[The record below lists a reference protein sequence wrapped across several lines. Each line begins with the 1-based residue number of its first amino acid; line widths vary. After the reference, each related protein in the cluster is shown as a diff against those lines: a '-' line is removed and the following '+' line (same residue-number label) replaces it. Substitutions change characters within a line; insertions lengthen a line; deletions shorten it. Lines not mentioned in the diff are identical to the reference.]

1 MTRGIYLDGHAT
13 TRPDPRV
20 VAAMRPYFEEE
31 FGNASSRTHPY
42 GWKAEEAVTRA
53 RAYVAR
59 LIQADP
65 KEILFTSGATESN
78 NLAILGGLRGHSDK
92 GDHLITVATE
102 HPSVLD
108 VARAAAEQ
116 GAEVTILPVDWRGR
130 VDPEAVRAAMTA
142 RTVMVSIMAANNE
155 VGTLHPLA
163 EIGAICKER
172 GVLFHTDAAQAVGK
186 IPIDVQALNL
196 DLLSISAHKIHG
208 PKGVGA
214 LYVRRKNPR
223 VLLRPLLAGGGQE
236 RGIRPGT
243 LNVPGI
249 VGLGMALELARNE
262 MAAETKR
269 LAALRDRL
277 QKGFQERIADIV
289 VNGDQEHRL
298 PNNLNVSFSDVEGEA
313 LLLALD
319 GVAVSSGSACTS
331 EKREPSH
338 VLKAMG
344 VSDTM
349 AQTSLRFGLGR
360 FNTEQEIDAVVER
373 VAQAVARLREIS
385 PLSRAGRAT
394 SAPDRAAEP
403 AVEMAHS
410 ETTHNVAAKH
420 GPQGGRS

>member
-1 MTRGIYLDGHAT
+1 MTTRGIYLDGHAT

-20 VAAMRPYFEEE
+20 VAAMRPYLEDD
-31 FGNASSRTHPY
+31 FGNASSRTHAY
-42 GWKAEEAVTRA
+42 GWRAEEAVTRA
-53 RAYVAR
+53 RAQVAR
-59 LIQADP
+59 LIHADP

-78 NLAILGGLRGHSDK
+78 NLAILGGLRGHAEK
-92 GDHLITVATE
+92 GDHLITAATE

-108 VARAAAEQ
+108 VARMAAEQ
-116 GAEVTILPVDWRGR
+116 GSEVTILPVDGRGR
-130 VDPEAVRAAMTA
+130 VDPAAVATAMTP

-155 VGTLHPLA
+155 VGTLGPLA

-172 GVLFHTDAAQAVGK
+172 GVLFHTDAAQAIGK
-186 IPIDVQALNL
+186 VPIDVLAAGI

-223 VLLRPLLAGGGQE
+223 VALRPLLAGGGQE

-249 VGLGMALELARNE
+249 VGLGTALEIARNE
-262 MAAETKR
+262 MTVESQR

-277 QKGFQERIADIV
+277 QQGFQARLADIV
-289 VNGDQEHRL
+289 VNGDEERRL
-298 PNNLNVSFSDVEGEA
+298 PNNLNVSFAFVEGEA

-360 FNTEQEIDAVVER
+360 FNTEQEIDAVIER
-373 VAQAVARLREIS
+373 VAQAVVRLREIS
-385 PLSRAGRAT
+385 PLGRPQESGHKEMTHVESTMGAAPRGPHEGGRA
-394 SAPDRAAEP
+394 
-403 AVEMAHS
+403 
-410 ETTHNVAAKH
+410 
-420 GPQGGRS
+420 

>member
-1 MTRGIYLDGHAT
+1 MTTRGIYLDGHAT

-20 VAAMRPYFEEE
+20 VAAMRPYLEDD
-31 FGNASSRTHPY
+31 FGNASSKTHPY
-42 GWKAEEAVTRA
+42 GWRAEEAVTRA
-53 RAYVAR
+53 RAQVAR

-78 NLAILGGLRGHSDK
+78 NLAILGGLRGHAEK
-92 GDHLITVATE
+92 GDHLITAATE

-108 VARAAAEQ
+108 VARMAAEQ
-116 GAEVTILPVDWRGR
+116 GAEVTILPVDRRGR
-130 VDPEAVRAAMTA
+130 VDPAAVAAAMTP

-155 VGTLHPLA
+155 VGTLGPLA

-172 GVLFHTDAAQAVGK
+172 GVLFHTDAAQAIGK
-186 IPIDVQALNL
+186 IPIDVQAAGI

-223 VLLRPLLAGGGQE
+223 VALRPLLAGGGQE

-249 VGLGMALELARNE
+249 VGLGTALEIARNE
-262 MAAETKR
+262 MTVESKR

-277 QKGFQERIADIV
+277 QQGFQGRLADIV
-289 VNGDQEHRL
+289 VNGDEERRL
-298 PNNLNVSFSDVEGEA
+298 PNNLNVSFAYVEGEA

-344 VSDTM
+344 LPSHRT
-349 AQTSLRFGLGR
+349 QNSIRISLGAG
-360 FNTEQEIDAVVER
+360 NTDEQVDFFLARLPRVVEK
-373 VAQAVARLREIS
+373 LRS
-385 PLSRAGRAT
+385 LTRAGAR
-394 SAPDRAAEP
+394 
-403 AVEMAHS
+403 
-410 ETTHNVAAKH
+410 
-420 GPQGGRS
+420 

>member
-1 MTRGIYLDGHAT
+1 VTTRGIYLDGHAT

-20 VAAMRPYFEEE
+20 VAAMRPYLEDD
-31 FGNASSRTHPY
+31 FGNASSKTHPY
-42 GWKAEEAVTRA
+42 GWRAEEAVTRA
-53 RAYVAR
+53 RAQVAR
-59 LIQADP
+59 LIQADA

-78 NLAILGGLRGHSDK
+78 NLAILGGLRGHAEQ
-92 GDHLITVATE
+92 GDHLITAATE

-108 VARAAAEQ
+108 VARMAAEQ
-116 GAEVTILPVDWRGR
+116 GAEVTILPVDGRGR
-130 VDPEAVRAAMTA
+130 VDPAAVAAAMTP

-155 VGTLHPLA
+155 VGTLGPLA

-172 GVLFHTDAAQAVGK
+172 GVLFHTDAAQAIGK
-186 IPIDVQALNL
+186 IPIDVQAAGI

-223 VLLRPLLAGGGQE
+223 VALRPLLAGGGQE

-249 VGLGMALELARNE
+249 VGLGTALEIARNE
-262 MAAETKR
+262 MTVESKR

-277 QKGFQERIADIV
+277 QQGFQARLADIV
-289 VNGDQEHRL
+289 VNGDEERRL
-298 PNNLNVSFSDVEGEA
+298 PNNLNVSFAYVEGEA

-360 FNTEQEIDAVVER
+360 FNTEQEIDAVIER

-385 PLSRAGRAT
+385 PLGQHAQTEMTHVESTMEVAAPRGPQEGGRA
-394 SAPDRAAEP
+394 
-403 AVEMAHS
+403 
-410 ETTHNVAAKH
+410 
-420 GPQGGRS
+420 